1 MSDRLDVANV
11 KINQVFQTEID
22 DASADKL
29 CLWMSNV
36 LISWSILRVLARLA
50 GKPMP
55 APLTLDDFNRL
66 NDLSIK
72 NGALAK
78 LTDGDSKDG
87 FVTNHEK
94 CAEAV
99 GLTGYKKEYVRFSKD
114 KKGNVEVTPVLN
126 LLSWGSIVELRDEGK
141 HSLVATGW
149 YKADGKFYLEVRDP
163 WPKTNDTRFDCARG
177 MTQRFEKGKWV
188 DSRSIEFYGWFYRVG
203 SSPEWVV

>member
-22 DASADKL
+22 DADADKL
-29 CLWMSNV
+29 CLWMSNT
-36 LISWSILRVLARLA
+36 LIAWSILRVKARLVE
-50 GKPMP
+50 KPIP

-66 NDLSIK
+66 KNVCLS

-78 LTDGDSKDG
+78 RDAANSLNG

-99 GLTGYKKEYVRFSKD
+99 GLTGYKKEYVKFARD
-114 KKGNVEVTPVLN
+114 KKGVVDVTPVLN

-149 YKADGKFYLEVRDP
+149 YKAEGKYYLEVRDP

-177 MTQRFEKGKWV
+177 VTQRFEKGKWV
-188 DSRSIEFYGWFYRVG
+188 DSRSIEFYGWFYRGG
-203 SSPEWVV
+203 SSPKWVV